1 MRRRKRTFGS
11 GVLLVVLLVSG
22 ACGGGRDDASQKA
35 CDDTGKLMV
44 QFDEFKGNVEEL
56 RAVYL
61 GALRPKLE
69 EIAQPA
75 SGDVKSSIQRLADVI
90 READLDSS
98 SSITVLRPKFAAF
111 DPRFAEARQDFVAAC
126 E

>member
-1 MRRRKRTFGS
+1 MRRHRSRAVGS
-11 GVLLVVLLVSG
+11 VLLLLALATG
-22 ACGGGRDDASQKA
+22 GCGGGLDDASRKA

-69 EIAQPA
+69 EIAAPA

-90 READLDSS
+90 READLESS
-98 SSITVLRPKFAAF
+98 SSITILRPKFAAF